1 MKFLFLPIFC
11 FLYCFGAL
19 FARETCSRTA
29 TINYQEILVDSS
41 STQKGEGLRFYL
53 EKDTSAKSYL
63 DMYQNGAK
71 LKWQNAAMGTLGTA
85 FVLGGLVTNNRERK
99 QTFIIAGFSL
109 IAINFLIAKTFEVS
123 NEDNLLRAIEEYN
136 KRNYP
141 KIYFAPVSYE
151 GALKFDLALSKDW
164 SF

>member
-1 MKFLFLPIFC
+1 MKFLLLTILCLFLVETR
-11 FLYCFGAL
+11 AND
-19 FARETCSRTA
+19 RETCSRTA

-53 EKDTSAKSYL
+53 EKDPSAKSYL
-63 DMYQNGAK
+63 DMYQNGSK
-71 LKWQNAAMGTLGTA
+71 LKWQNAAMGTLGSL
-85 FVLGGLVTNNRERK
+85 FVLGGLVTNNRDRK
-99 QTFIIAGFSL
+99 QSFIITGLSL
-109 IAINFLIAKTFEVS
+109 IAINFLIAKTFDVS

-141 KIYFAPVSYE
+141 KIYFSPVTQVDGIKYE
-151 GALKFDLALSKDW
+151 FSLNKDW